1 MSMSSKRNASLLRVL
16 GVESD
21 DEVESDCE
29 LNLNKKR
36 LRMLSNPKGTIGLD
50 RDVQTRLRL

>member
-1 MSMSSKRNASLLRVL
+1 MSNKRNASLLRVL
-16 GVESD
+16 DVESD

-50 RDVQTRLRL
+50 SDVQKRLRLF